1 MRESTPSE
9 RRHTCKHT
17 PSHMESSL
25 SSYAHTII
33 FLCERSY
40 DKMRDV
46 RVEGRKGLGFRVER
60 RKGLGFRE
68 EKGFRV

>member
-1 MRESTPSE
+1 
-9 RRHTCKHT
+9 
-17 PSHMESSL
+17 
-25 SSYAHTII
+25 
-33 FLCERSY
+33 
-40 DKMRDV
+40 MRDV